1 MPAITIGKE
10 KALDNEKSTIQKIAN
25 VLDDNW
31 TLVVPARKV
40 SLEGDLILISSDY
53 LVLIEIKNSVVRYR
67 KGGFEQ
73 QNRKSSSWKKID
85 PIGQMDGVF
94 HDLMKY
100 KKEMYESN
108 RYVPTNYFLCTP
120 ESHDA
125 GIPDEVSD
133 NLSQIHLGNLDENLE
148 RFIVQNSKKIERPFT
163 DREIQNMI
171 KKITPDGDLISIVKS
186 KEIGV
191 QDRLVECTNEQKRVL
206 DGFKSQKMFSILGGA
221 GTGKTVLA
229 MDAVRKRILADKSSK
244 YIFACYTNRLYRD
257 YLSRRLPKNVF
268 GGTITMLLIQS
279 AKKILGH
286 VGIDYDE
293 FKKCLENIKNRG
305 MFGEY
310 FEAYGKEFEAFV
322 LSEMVN
328 PTKLHSDMINFFEIE
343 HDIEFSKMTKEL
355 LDILQIEANGDRVA
369 EKIVKTI
376 NTEKISLDNKDLE
389 GLKFDGLFCD
399 EGQDISPP
407 WFLFFANLVTP
418 EQYELYIFYDLN
430 QKVLGKSEFKMP
442 LEMFEFDLNS
452 TGNCRSTDQIA
463 IFANL
468 VLGQKDN
475 LVLKKIHG
483 DNVKI
488 ISNKNLEFLCKNIES
503 EIKKLLQG
511 GAKETDIAILYGS
524 STSDIAKSVNLYF
537 EKKYLYIQKDQRDST
552 GNIDSIRRFKGL
564 EKKYVFLVVESSD
577 FDENKKLI
585 YVGATRA
592 TTQLECMIHVNDDF
606 NINELKESY
615 GEELEHLISL

>member
-1 MPAITIGKE
+1 M
-10 KALDNEKSTIQKIAN
+10 
-25 VLDDNW
+25 
-31 TLVVPARKV
+31 
-40 SLEGDLILISSDY
+40 
-53 LVLIEIKNSVVRYR
+53 
-67 KGGFEQ
+67 
-73 QNRKSSSWKKID
+73 
-85 PIGQMDGVF
+85 
-94 HDLMKY
+94 
-100 KKEMYESN
+100 
-108 RYVPTNYFLCTP
+108 
-120 ESHDA
+120 
-125 GIPDEVSD
+125 
-133 NLSQIHLGNLDENLE
+133 
-148 RFIVQNSKKIERPFT
+148 
-163 DREIQNMI
+163 
-171 KKITPDGDLISIVKS
+171 
-186 KEIGV
+186 
-191 QDRLVECTNEQKRVL
+191 
-206 DGFKSQKMFSILGGA
+206 
-221 GTGKTVLA
+221 
-229 MDAVRKRILADKSSK
+229 
-244 YIFACYTNRLYRD
+244 
-257 YLSRRLPKNVF
+257 
-268 GGTITMLLIQS
+268 
-279 AKKILGH
+279 
-286 VGIDYDE
+286 
-293 FKKCLENIKNRG
+293 
-305 MFGEY
+305 
-310 FEAYGKEFEAFV
+310 
-322 LSEMVN
+322 
-328 PTKLHSDMINFFEIE
+328 
-343 HDIEFSKMTKEL
+343 
-355 LDILQIEANGDRVA
+355 
-369 EKIVKTI
+369 
-376 NTEKISLDNKDLE
+376 
-389 GLKFDGLFCD
+389 
-399 EGQDISPP
+399 
-407 WFLFFANLVTP
+407 TP

-503 EIKKLLQG
+503 EIEKLLQG